1 SELVQP
7 LLTDLYQFTMAYSY
21 WKNGKHREKAVF
33 EVFFRE
39 NPFGGEFALFCGLQD
54 CLLFLERFAFTQED
68 LQYLESV
75 LPNTVEREFFDYL
88 GSVDASKVI
97 LRSAPEGSVV
107 FARVPLLEVEGP
119 LLVVQLMETTLLCLV
134 NYARAAKSINL
145 KKRKRFQLAAESCA
159 PFVFWNLRGQGNW
172 GSGGRANFVPGFDGT
187 SNVLAAKLYG
197 IPVAGTV
204 GHSYITSF
212 SSLAE
217 VQPRTL
223 RPACEGKPAV
233 DFVSL
238 CLAWLSRVCRFLR
251 TPEDQV
257 NRSEF
262 AAFIAYAISF
272 PRNFLVLVDT
282 YSVARYSTAIFLCS
296 KGRAHH
302 RSRLSHCV
310 SCWPINVLPAF
321 PMMNAINLS
330 GLPVSGVPNFCSVA
344 LALGELQYQAAG
356 VRLDSGDLSSQS
368 VWIRRTFQ
376 ACADEFHVPWFHHL
390 SIAISDNISEQKL
403 LEINQKENEISLVGV
418 GTNLVTC
425 TLQPSLGCVYKLV
438 EANGKP
444 RIKLS
449 EDQGKTTLP
458 GRKCIYRLYDGLG
471 VALLDLITLKE
482 EPSPVAGQQVACQL
496 LRGHVEPLNVTAAW
510 VETLHQDYFREG
522 RISQPLPSIATIRTR
537 AATSL
542 NKLGLQHKRLQNPE
556 PYKVAMTSALSLLL
570 NDLIKADRGSEG

>member
-1 SELVQP
+1 MSLSELVQP

-134 NYARAAKSINL
+134 NYASLVATNAA
-145 KKRKRFQLAAESCA
+145 RFRIAA
-159 PFVFWNLRGQGNW
+159 
-172 GSGGRANFVPGFDGT
+172 GSGKRLLEMGLRRAQGPDGGLSASRYSYIGGFDGT

-282 YSVARYSTAIFLCS
+282 YSVAR
-296 KGRAHH
+296 
-302 RSRLSHCV
+302 
-310 SCWPINVLPAF
+310 
-321 PMMNAINLS
+321 
-330 GLPVSGVPNFCSVA
+330 SGVPNFCSVA

>member
-1 SELVQP
+1 MSLSELVQP

-134 NYARAAKSINL
+134 NYARLRNAGLGALIEVL
-145 KKRKRFQLAAESCA
+145 MLAES
-159 PFVFWNLRGQGNW
+159 
-172 GSGGRANFVPGFDGT
+172 FDGT

-282 YSVARYSTAIFLCS
+282 YSVAR
-296 KGRAHH
+296 
-302 RSRLSHCV
+302 
-310 SCWPINVLPAF
+310 
-321 PMMNAINLS
+321 
-330 GLPVSGVPNFCSVA
+330 SGVPNFCSVA